1 MRYLLRSILLAI
13 SFILMLSGALHA
25 QEELINQTFENIT
38 DLNIGTVSGDCI
50 IEAGTGDEIVVNLV
64 YQYSPTGCFEPE
76 LEQNGSQ
83 LRLSERFR
91 QARDCNGY
99 SEWTITVPSRIN
111 VDVSSASGSISLTG
125 CEGEHS
131 LESAS
136 GRIEVEDCQGDF
148 EIDNASGR
156 VEITNSDGEFN
167 IDNASGRVRMQNVS
181 GSFTVDNAS
190 GDVVVAN
197 ARGDFSID
205 NASGDIDAVDMTIEG
220 RSNFDTASGDVTLML
235 AQSPGYDLIL
245 DSASGDVE
253 LNYGGNGVVG
263 FFEFTAQADRGR
275 IISPYQFDNEEEFWR
290 GTTLYERKSFTMGE
304 GEPTIRLRTTSG
316 RAVLELD

>member
-1 MRYLLRSILLAI
+1 MKYLLRNVVLTIIFITLL
-13 SFILMLSGALHA
+13 SVPLHA
-25 QEELINQTFENIT
+25 QEEVINQVFENIT
-38 DLNIGTVSGDCI
+38 ELDVGTVSGDCI
-50 IEAGTGDEIVVNLV
+50 VKAGTGDEVTVNLV

-76 LEQNGSQ
+76 FVQNGDR

-91 QARDCNGY
+91 QSRSCNGY
-99 SEWTITVPSRIN
+99 SEWTITVPSSIN

-136 GRIEVEDCQGDF
+136 GRIEVEDCRGDF

-167 IDNASGRVRMQNVS
+167 IDNASGRIRLQNVS
-181 GSFTVDNAS
+181 GSFNVDNAS
-190 GDVVVAN
+190 GDVVVAD

-205 NASGDIDAVDMTIEG
+205 NASGDIEAVEMMIEG
-220 RSNFDTASGDVTLML
+220 RSNFDTASGDISILL
-235 AQSPGYDLIL
+235 ANSPEHDLIL

-253 LNYGGNGVVG
+253 LNYGGNRVVG
-263 FFEFTAQADRGR
+263 FFEFTARADRGR
-275 IISPYQFDNEEEFWR
+275 IVSPYQFDNEEEFWR
-290 GTTLYERKSFTMGE
+290 GSTLYERKSFTRGE
-304 GEPTIRLRTTSG
+304 GEPTILLDTASG